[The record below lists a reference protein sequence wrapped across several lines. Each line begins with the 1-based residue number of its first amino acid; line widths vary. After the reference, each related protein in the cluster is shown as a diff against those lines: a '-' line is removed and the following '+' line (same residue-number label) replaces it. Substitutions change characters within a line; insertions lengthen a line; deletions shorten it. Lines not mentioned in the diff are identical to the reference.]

1 MARTKNSPEVDATP
15 VTSNSPSTVIARLSA
30 RTSVRAGVG
39 WGLVFGFYVATQALT
54 YATTY
59 KTAASRHILVQ
70 EFGNNAGIS
79 ALVGPAIRIDT
90 VPGFTSWKCLTV
102 LAIMGAVWGLSLI
115 HI

>member
-79 ALVGPAIRIDT
+79 ALVDQRSGSTRCPASPR
-90 VPGFTSWKCLTV
+90 GS
-102 LAIMGAVWGLSLI
+102 A
-115 HI
+115 